1 MASYQGIHFE
11 REDIV
16 FPPFPSSG
24 MDHLLLVTPQSLYFL
39 QRNLQRIVSECGV
52 SGTYIPA
59 LDLVSHGD
67 LLPRVAIYENKVNDL
82 LVQNG
87 VPNWRIHFNQELMEI
102 FQNFDEGLE
111 KLPHY
116 RPNPMR
122 MLGIMLNK
130 ALIGPSTMHLDLHNG
145 CNAKC
150 VYCWFHSPTSDHRFD
165 ADWRK
170 EMMPESIFYPLID
183 DLAKLEA
190 KDDLLFSGKGEPL
203 LHPKIYEYLSYARS
217 KDFNI
222 TLFTNGKRLDSK
234 TTQFLVENQIQ
245 KLYVSL
251 SAASSEIYPR
261 INPRD
266 GEEVFDQIYSQLAEL
281 SRLKSQ
287 AKHSSP
293 EVYMVSVLTNLNVH
307 EMIPFAIMTR
317 DFGFEVVRFQ
327 MIHIQDHN
335 QHLKISDEQERLIS
349 ENLLKIE
356 GLLKGSNTRIN
367 QNIYLQMKTF
377 DRHTGNWF
385 AASLPN
391 KGCSAGYDFSRV
403 WSNGDVSFCC
413 SPKVMGNLSD
423 MSFYDL
429 WTSDLYQTLRT
440 AALHLDEDTKKT
452 FPNGT
457 TLLGDHCYGCPNYE
471 GVEFVTSMTKELFGD
486 SYQYPKLK
494 LSKK

>member
-67 LLPRVAIYENKVNDL
+67 LLPRVSIYENKVNDL

-87 VPNWRIHFNQELMEI
+87 VPNWRIHFNQELMDI

-170 EMMPESIFYPLID
+170 EMMPESIF
-183 DLAKLEA
+183 
-190 KDDLLFSGKGEPL
+190 
-203 LHPKIYEYLSYARS
+203 
-217 KDFNI
+217 
-222 TLFTNGKRLDSK
+222 
-234 TTQFLVENQIQ
+234 
-245 KLYVSL
+245 
-251 SAASSEIYPR
+251 
-261 INPRD
+261 
-266 GEEVFDQIYSQLAEL
+266 
-281 SRLKSQ
+281 
-287 AKHSSP
+287 
-293 EVYMVSVLTNLNVH
+293 
-307 EMIPFAIMTR
+307 
-317 DFGFEVVRFQ
+317 
-327 MIHIQDHN
+327 
-335 QHLKISDEQERLIS
+335 
-349 ENLLKIE
+349 
-356 GLLKGSNTRIN
+356 
-367 QNIYLQMKTF
+367 
-377 DRHTGNWF
+377 
-385 AASLPN
+385 
-391 KGCSAGYDFSRV
+391 
-403 WSNGDVSFCC
+403 
-413 SPKVMGNLSD
+413 
-423 MSFYDL
+423 
-429 WTSDLYQTLRT
+429 
-440 AALHLDEDTKKT
+440 
-452 FPNGT
+452 
-457 TLLGDHCYGCPNYE
+457 
-471 GVEFVTSMTKELFGD
+471 
-486 SYQYPKLK
+486 
-494 LSKK
+494 